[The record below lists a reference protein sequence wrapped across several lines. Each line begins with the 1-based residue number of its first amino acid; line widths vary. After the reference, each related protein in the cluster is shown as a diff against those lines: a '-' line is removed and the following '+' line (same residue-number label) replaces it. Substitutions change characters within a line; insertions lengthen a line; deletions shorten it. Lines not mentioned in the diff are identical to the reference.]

1 MLGRWRYAPPQS
13 VSEPSGGVCG
23 RGVGLVPV
31 VFRLA
36 FRERQINGGRAVL
49 PRFLPRIVIWVLLLV
64 DVDAHD
70 CGEQGAGRNN
80 DPVVTVAI
88 MLVCIALWIV
98 ELLLSFLAPQL
109 LNGLLQ
115 FGMFQPASA
124 FREPWT
130 FITSMFL
137 HEPRSIFHI
146 LFNMLTLWAVGPFL
160 LQFGMFQPAS
170 AFREPWT
177 FITSMFLHEPRSIF
191 HILFNMLTLWAV
203 GPFLERLM
211 GHWAYLVLYAVSGI
225 GGGMGMMV
233 WAALSGNQF
242 NWLTASYGASGAL
255 FGLFAA
261 CLVVYRK
268 VGEDLRSMLIWMGI
282 NFLMPLITP
291 NIAWQAHLGGFVV
304 GGATTTPW

>member
-1 MLGRWRYAPPQS
+1 MRQVFSARSIRARW
-13 VSEPSGGVCG
+13 
-23 RGVGLVPV
+23 
-31 VFRLA
+31 
-36 FRERQINGGRAVL
+36 
-49 PRFLPRIVIWVLLLV
+49 
-64 DVDAHD
+64 
-70 CGEQGAGRNN
+70 RNN

-98 ELLLSFLAPQL
+98 ELLLGFLAPQL
-109 LNGLLQ
+109 LNG
-115 FGMFQPASA
+115 
-124 FREPWT
+124 
-130 FITSMFL
+130 
-137 HEPRSIFHI
+137 
-146 LFNMLTLWAVGPFL
+146 L

-304 GGATTTPW
+304 GGLLTLLTIDGVPARSRELHACSYPQMWKTLWISRGYREDSGKSYPQGNPQMLISLWLSTCGQCGQKLSTLLRIGGIPSIIRDSQYSESHI

>member
-1 MLGRWRYAPPQS
+1 MAHQRFSLFPDSPHMRQVFSARSIRARW
-13 VSEPSGGVCG
+13 
-23 RGVGLVPV
+23 
-31 VFRLA
+31 
-36 FRERQINGGRAVL
+36 
-49 PRFLPRIVIWVLLLV
+49 
-64 DVDAHD
+64 
-70 CGEQGAGRNN
+70 RNN

-98 ELLLSFLAPQL
+98 ELLLGFLAPQL
-109 LNGLLQ
+109 LNG
-115 FGMFQPASA
+115 
-124 FREPWT
+124 
-130 FITSMFL
+130 
-137 HEPRSIFHI
+137 
-146 LFNMLTLWAVGPFL
+146 L

-225 GGGMGMMV
+225 GSGMGMMV

-291 NIAWQAHLGGFVV
+291 NIAWQAHLGRFVV
-304 GGATTTPW
+304 GSAHAAHNRRRARAAAHIDACAHRHLWRCVRGDHGGGLRILQRGQSGVAAYGLDRQSGVTDAAQENYTHVVIHKCGKPCG

>member
-1 MLGRWRYAPPQS
+1 
-13 VSEPSGGVCG
+13 
-23 RGVGLVPV
+23 
-31 VFRLA
+31 
-36 FRERQINGGRAVL
+36 
-49 PRFLPRIVIWVLLLV
+49 
-64 DVDAHD
+64 
-70 CGEQGAGRNN
+70 
-80 DPVVTVAI
+80 

-109 LNGLLQ
+109 LNG
-115 FGMFQPASA
+115 
-124 FREPWT
+124 
-130 FITSMFL
+130 
-137 HEPRSIFHI
+137 
-146 LFNMLTLWAVGPFL
+146 L

-304 GGATTTPW
+304 GGLLTLLTIDGVPALRRKSTLVRIGIYGGVFVGIMVVMFAFCNAGNPALQNAVWTANLG

>member
-1 MLGRWRYAPPQS
+1 MAHQRFSLFPDSPHMRQVFSPRSIRARWS
-13 VSEPSGGVCG
+13 
-23 RGVGLVPV
+23 
-31 VFRLA
+31 
-36 FRERQINGGRAVL
+36 
-49 PRFLPRIVIWVLLLV
+49 
-64 DVDAHD
+64 
-70 CGEQGAGRNN
+70 NN

-98 ELLLSFLAPQL
+98 ELLLGFLAPQL
-109 LNGLLQ
+109 LNG
-115 FGMFQPASA
+115 
-124 FREPWT
+124 
-130 FITSMFL
+130 
-137 HEPRSIFHI
+137 
-146 LFNMLTLWAVGPFL
+146 L

-304 GGATTTPW
+304 GGLLTLLTIDGVPALRRTSTLVRIGIYGGVFVVIMAVVFAFCNAGNPALQPMVWTANLG